1 MTDKEFT
8 EIAPSLSSAAL
19 HAAQTRGLVVAKAE
33 DVAQDTMMRLWTLRE
48 SLNSAEHARALAI
61 IVARHRACDGLRAQA
76 TVSLDAMPLGIHLEA
91 ATATDRALETTE
103 ADAWLQRRLNA
114 LPPLQYQVLHLRQV
128 EGKTN
133 GEIAAILAIPTASVA
148 TLLSRARHK
157 LLEQIRRRNRHI

>member
-19 HAAQTRGLVVAKAE
+19 HAAQTRGVSMAEAE
-33 DVAQDTMMRLWTLRE
+33 DVAQDTMMRLWTLRD
-48 SLNSAEHARALAI
+48 SLNSPGHARALAVV
-61 IVARHRACDGLRAQA
+61 VARNRACDGLRAQA
-76 TVSLDAMPLGIHLEA
+76 TVSIDALSQGIHLEA
-91 ATATDRALETTE
+91 STATDRALEVTE
-103 ADAWLQRRLNA
+103 ADAWLQRRLDA
-114 LPPLQYQVLHLRQV
+114 LPSLQYQVLHLRQV

-133 GEIAAILAIPTASVA
+133 GEIAAILAISTASVA